1 MLRMAAVSMI
11 RLINQTVYQTFF
23 SFYTSNTLIQL
34 SFVHSFAHHNPTSSY
49 SSSSFPSPQ
58 ISLYPY
64 ILLYS
69 SGFVCLVSSLSF
81 LSGVPR
87 RGSRIPSTKLYMSL
101 ALMY

>member
-1 MLRMAAVSMI
+1 MI
-11 RLINQTVYQTFF
+11 RLINQAVYQTLFH
-23 SFYTSNTLIQL
+23 STRRTL
-34 SFVHSFAHHNPTSSY
+34 SFNFPLPIHSLHNPTSYY

-58 ISLYPY
+58 ISLYTY

-87 RGSRIPSTKLYMSL
+87 RGSRIPFTRLYMSL